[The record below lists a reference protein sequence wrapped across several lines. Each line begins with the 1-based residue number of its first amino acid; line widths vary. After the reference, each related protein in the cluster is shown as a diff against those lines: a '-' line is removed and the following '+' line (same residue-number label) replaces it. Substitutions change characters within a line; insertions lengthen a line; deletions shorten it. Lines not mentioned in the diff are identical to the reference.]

1 MTWFTSE
8 RERRLWFWVVG
19 VIVAIFSTLV
29 WGGKL
34 GAFLNDGDLSTILF
48 AVGFLLVLITIVT
61 QGLTIQPRGIEVFIT
76 LGIVAVVLFLFS
88 RLWSSIERSH
98 LLEFGVL
105 SVFIYEALVERWRG
119 QRSVA
124 AAALASILTTS
135 VIGVMDEGLQVFLPQ
150 RVFDPQDILF
160 NTLAAAGA
168 VSASLALRWVRQ
180 WRRRVLKEH

>member
-8 RERRLWFWVVG
+8 RERRLWTWAVG
-19 VIVAIFSTLV
+19 VILAIFSTLV

-34 GAFLNDGDLSTILF
+34 AEAINGSDVSTILF
-48 AVGFLLVLITIVT
+48 AAGFILVLTTIVT
-61 QGLTIQPRGIEVFIT
+61 QGLTLQPRGIEVFIT

-105 SVFIYEALVERWRG
+105 SVFTYEALVERWRG
-119 QRSVA
+119 LRSVA
-124 AAALASILTTS
+124 AAALAAILMTS

-150 RVFDPQDILF
+150 RVFDLQDILF
-160 NTLAAAGA
+160 NMLAAVGA
-168 VSASLALRWVRQ
+168 VSATLALRWVRQ
-180 WRRRVLKEH
+180 RRDRDSN